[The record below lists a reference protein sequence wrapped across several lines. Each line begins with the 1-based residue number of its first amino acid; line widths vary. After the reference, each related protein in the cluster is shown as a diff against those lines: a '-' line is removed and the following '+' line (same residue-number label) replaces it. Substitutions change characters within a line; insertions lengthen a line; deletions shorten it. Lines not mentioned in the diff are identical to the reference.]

1 MKEVQAEYKNG
12 TNRSMKPAAKKKT
25 VKKESFELVCT
36 VSLVIYLFSDRT
48 LQISLTKTSVIQM
61 SHCV

>member
-12 TNRSMKPAAKKKT
+12 TNRSMEPAAKKT